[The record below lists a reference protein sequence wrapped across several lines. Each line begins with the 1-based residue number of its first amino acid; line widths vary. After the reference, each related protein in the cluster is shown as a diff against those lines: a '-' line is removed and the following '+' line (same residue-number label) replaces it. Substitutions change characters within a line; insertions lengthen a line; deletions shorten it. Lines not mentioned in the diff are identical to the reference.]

1 MVVQSLPITIPK
13 FWHEIHNPF
22 NLSINH
28 LALGRRERCSCFISA
43 HKSHGIPGLIC
54 SLFASEIGLDFV
66 LCGYCLQSLLW
77 SQKGLLLIEWQR
89 VCPVNGR
96 GSLAFLSSTVKP
108 GPGITAGSDWVTL
121 INVHE
126 VPGGSSLPSR
136 AAVLDE
142 PHVWSR
148 IHDVLGCSEGWW
160 WFDGLGKPSAFL
172 LLHLFEVSSGVLPFL
187 PQLFPL
193 VLMGCL
199 WFGHGS
205 ISLSHLVG
213 LWLFCNDFLMPA
225 LRF

>member
-1 MVVQSLPITIPK
+1 MQLFHFCSQITRNSWPYLFFICFRNRVGFCTLWLLSSIPAVKSKRSAFNWVAKSLPSKWKRQPG
-13 FWHEIHNPF
+13 FSLIH
-22 NLSINH
+22 SETKSWNH
-28 LALGRRERCSCFISA
+28 CWIWL
-43 HKSHGIPGLIC
+43 
-54 SLFASEIGLDFV
+54 
-66 LCGYCLQSLLW
+66 
-77 SQKGLLLIEWQR
+77 
-89 VCPVNGR
+89 
-96 GSLAFLSSTVKP
+96 
-108 GPGITAGSDWVTL
+108 VTL

-205 ISLSHLVG
+205 ISFSHLFG